1 MIIAC
6 ENCKAKY
13 LVTPSS
19 LGVQGRSVKCAK
31 CNNTWFAKPDLEE
44 IIKIE
49 KTINESKP
57 ALKAE
62 NFKLPVI
69 AKKRVPIFLKVIPV
83 ILLLL
88 IMVSSSIFFPEF
100 VSKVPVFRD
109 FYVKLGAFST
119 EGLSLQ
125 DIAIRKIE
133 TISGKNLLI
142 RGAVYNASNKNKQI
156 PHIRL
161 IFYTKEE
168 ETLKI
173 IEVPL
178 QVGFIKAG
186 ENYEL
191 SYTISPL
198 SERAEF
204 IKLEFGNKLEL
215 FLR

>member
-1 MIIAC
+1 M
-6 ENCKAKY
+6 
-13 LVTPSS
+13 
-19 LGVQGRSVKCAK
+19 
-31 CNNTWFAKPDLEE
+31 
-44 IIKIE
+44 
-49 KTINESKP
+49 
-57 ALKAE
+57 
-62 NFKLPVI
+62 
-69 AKKRVPIFLKVIPV
+69 
-83 ILLLL
+83 
-88 IMVSSSIFFPEF
+88 
-100 VSKVPVFRD
+100 
-109 FYVKLGAFST
+109 
-119 EGLSLQ
+119 
-125 DIAIRKIE
+125 
-133 TISGKNLLI
+133 
-142 RGAVYNASNKNKQI
+142 
-156 PHIRL
+156 IRL